1 MDHQVNNPATHRP
14 APLVEHQP
22 FGDQLRAFFR
32 RNALVFL
39 VLALIWLIA
48 QDIFGT
54 HGVLAMRRSQQ
65 ERDKLQSQIQQ
76 MNTENQKLQDG
87 VKDLQ
92 SDPATMEKIAR
103 EDLGLGR
110 RGELIFKTQQKP
122 AEASSPATPPTK
134 HWYFLFLK

>member
-1 MDHQVNNPATHRP
+1 MDRPVNNPAPNRP
-14 APLVEHQP
+14 APLVERQP

-39 VLALIWLIA
+39 VLALIWLIV
-48 QDIFGT
+48 QDVFGT
-54 HGVLAMRRSQQ
+54 HGVLAMRRSQL
-65 ERDKLQSQIQQ
+65 ERDKLQSEIQQ

-110 RGELIFKTQQKP
+110 RGELIFKTAQKP
-122 AEASSPATPPTK
+122 AESPMPPAPTK
-134 HWYFLFLK
+134 HWYSIFK

>member
-1 MDHQVNNPATHRP
+1 MDRPVNNSAPNRP
-14 APLVEHQP
+14 APLVERQS

-39 VLALIWLIA
+39 VLALIWLIV
-48 QDIFGT
+48 QDVFGT
-54 HGVLAMRRSQQ
+54 HGVLAMRRSQL
-65 ERDKLQSQIQQ
+65 ERDKLQSEIQQ

-110 RGELIFKTQQKP
+110 RGELIFKTAQKH
-122 AEASSPATPPTK
+122 AESRVPPVPTK
-134 HWYFLFLK
+134 HWYSIFK